1 MQRMSRR
8 QGSTQAVAVEEEPT
22 VLDAYSHLL
31 VETGADPW
39 VTCYNGQFLYCRSS
53 DDRQIAVGKADHLAD
68 IAKDVQVVWEATE
81 DGHLSREV
89 WAPELHRIA
98 HKWYIYFTAGLFD
111 QHRMYVL
118 ESVTDDPQGEYT
130 LKGKISDATDGWAI
144 DGTVVGVEGTNYF
157 VWSGWGP
164 RGHGQQNLYIAEMS
178 SPWEIIGPK
187 VCIAAPEHAWEHS
200 AIVARP
206 TGSSSDWV
214 FNPSHDTNE
223 GPTALWNGTQLFII
237 YSAGHTAT
245 GNYCLGQL
253 RHTGGDPLDAASW
266 VKLSQPVFSTND
278 VFDSPGHS
286 SFTKV
291 GQTDWI
297 VYHASK
303 YKGSGWERH
312 VLAAVCLER
321 RRFPELRQSSSS
333 KGQGER
339 RSAACRRV
347 RLGSGDGADRPC
359 RRRNHLGGCAVDV
372 GGSPGL
378 RRLDGDA
385 GDPSR
390 QF

>member
-8 QGSTQAVAVEEEPT
+8 HGSTQAVASAVEEEPT
-22 VLDAYSHLL
+22 VLDDYSHLL

-200 AIVARP
+200 AIVAPNRLILGLGLQPFPRHQRRP
-206 TGSSSDWV
+206 YGAV
-214 FNPSHDTNE
+214 ERNPTVHHLQRRTHSNR
-223 GPTALWNGTQLFII
+223 QLLPRTTTS
-237 YSAGHTAT
+237 Y
-245 GNYCLGQL
+245 
-253 RHTGGDPLDAASW
+253 
-266 VKLSQPVFSTND
+266 
-278 VFDSPGHS
+278 
-286 SFTKV
+286 
-291 GQTDWI
+291 
-297 VYHASK
+297 
-303 YKGSGWERH
+303 
-312 VLAAVCLER
+312 R
-321 RRFPELRQSSSS
+321 RRSPRCCL
-333 KGQGER
+333 
-339 RSAACRRV
+339 
-347 RLGSGDGADRPC
+347 
-359 RRRNHLGGCAVDV
+359 VDEAL
-372 GGSPGL
+372 STSL
-378 RRLDGDA
+378 LHE
-385 GDPSR
+385 
-390 QF
+390 